1 MATTANITTSYAG
14 SAASKYVAA
23 AVLSAPTI
31 AQNAV
36 TIMPNVKF
44 KHVLRRAGWN
54 DDVLKDGT
62 CDFSAQNTLT
72 IDERYLQLKDLQVNL
87 QLCKSDFRDTW
98 DAIEMGY
105 SANDVLPKTIV
116 DFIFED
122 VAKRVAAANEV
133 SFWRGATGT
142 TGQYDGIVTRI
153 STDANLPA
161 AQEVAGTSVTA
172 ANVVTELRKIVDA
185 IPNRL
190 YMADGQHIYVSQNIY
205 RAYIQ
210 SLGGFGASGLGA
222 NGYDNKGSM
231 WYNAGAPLFFD
242 GIPLFMANGLAS
254 NTAICTTKDNL
265 FFGVGLMS
273 DMNEMRMIDMADID
287 GSQNVRFVLRYAADA
302 NYAFAQDIVTYG
314 ITNAAN

>member
-1 MATTANITTSYAG
+1 MATTTSITTSYAG
-14 SAASKYVAA
+14 QAASKYVAA

-44 KHVLRRAGWN
+44 KHVLRRAGFN
-54 DDVLKDGT
+54 DDVVKDAT
-62 CDFSAQNTLT
+62 CDFVAENTLT
-72 IDERYLQLKDLQVNL
+72 IDERSLVLKDLAVTL

-105 SANDVLPKTIV
+105 SANDVLPKTLV
-116 DFIFED
+116 DFVFED
-122 VAKRVAAANEV
+122 IAKRVAASNEI
-133 SFWRGATGT
+133 SFWRGAVGT

-153 STDANLPA
+153 ALDANLPA
-161 AQEVAGTSVTA
+161 AQEVAGTTITA

-185 IPNRL
+185 IPSRL
-190 YMADGQHIYVSQNIY
+190 YMADGQHIYVAQNIY

-210 SLGGFGASGLGA
+210 SLGGFGSGGLGA
-222 NGYDNKGSM
+222 NGYENKGSM
-231 WYNAGAPLFFD
+231 WYEGGAPLFFD
-242 GIPLFMANGLAS
+242 GIPLFMANGLAN

-265 FFGVGLMS
+265 YFGIGLMS
-273 DMNEMRMIDMADID
+273 DMNEMRLIDMADID